1 MARVLFLQNSAWHIV
16 CAHKYLLNEYTWQ
29 TVGHSCLSLCGRV
42 WEADTELTLGREMAA
57 HSVGVGKCLG
67 LENTFNTSLCVCV
80 LSHVSRVRLCATLWT
95 VASQA
100 PLYMGF
106 SRQEY

>member
-16 CAHKYLLNEYTWQ
+16 CAHKYLLNEYTWE

-57 HSVGVGKCLG
+57 HSVSMGKCLG

-95 VASQA
+95 VARQA